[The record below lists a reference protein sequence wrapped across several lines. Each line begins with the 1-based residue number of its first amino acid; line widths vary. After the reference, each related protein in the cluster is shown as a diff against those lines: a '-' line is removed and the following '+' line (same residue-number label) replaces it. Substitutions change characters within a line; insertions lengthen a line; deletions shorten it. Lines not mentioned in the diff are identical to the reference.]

1 MARKNNGPQSV
12 DYDPNG
18 NYLALVRIRHPEA
31 THKDGCIDP
40 KRPGDP
46 KTFTMKHRNK
56 DEIRLLVE
64 ERKAIKPV
72 EEVSS

>member
-18 NYLALVRIRHPEA
+18 LYLALVRIRHPEA

-46 KTFTMKHRNK
+46 KTFTMKHRTPP
-56 DEIRLLVE
+56 EIKFLVE
-64 ERKAIKPV
+64 ERQAIAPAS
-72 EEVSS
+72 ES